1 MRVRSVRTAG
11 VAVAG
16 VAAVG
21 ALFATATP
29 STAAPL
35 KINYAVTGSTD
46 LTGLGAALPLGPGA
60 ADVEADL
67 QQGNITG
74 TIDLPETKTKFLLA
88 GILDTHAK
96 VKVTPNGPL
105 TGTIKAGVVDVAGDF
120 TVQITEVG
128 HFDIGIPLSN
138 CKTTEPVRITL
149 TSGAGFNPAVGGTLT
164 GNYKLPK
171 FADCFVDTEIINFL
185 VVGKDNPISIDL
197 KAK

>member
-1 MRVRSVRTAG
+1 MRSVRSAG
-11 VAVAG
+11 VAVAS

-29 STAAPL
+29 SSAAPVE
-35 KINYAVTGSTD
+35 ISYDATGSTD
-46 LTGLGAALPLGPGA
+46 LTGLGATLPLGPGTA
-60 ADVEADL
+60 TVETDL

-74 TIDLPETKTKFLLA
+74 SIDLPETKTKFLLA

-96 VKVTPNGPL
+96 VKVTQNGPL
-105 TGTIKAGVVDVAGDF
+105 SGTINAGVVDVSGDF

-128 HFDIGIPLSN
+128 HFDIGIPLPN
-138 CKTTEPVRITL
+138 CKATEPVRISL
-149 TSGAGFNPAVGGTLT
+149 TSGPGFNPAVGGTLT
-164 GNYKLPK
+164 GSYTLPK